1 MARLGN
7 LLTASATA
15 DPERSRCWSVPRPFI
30 RLYLV
35 LFTIQAGWLLS
46 IIVRDVLANHIS
58 GNWETIAYETLR
70 GLSQPG
76 VGVAITSLLVV
87 EGISY
92 VMVMYNLWMDLL
104 VRPIVKWHERRG
116 EARGIAIGEARGVAR
131 GELLAKLASHNSGK
145 SGTAAVLTP
154 RREARRLPNRPLLV
168 NQRISPR
175 RPPLLRDPAAVD
187 D

>member
-15 DPERSRCWSVPRPFI
+15 DPERSSIWSVPRPFI

-46 IIVRDVLANHIS
+46 IIVRDVLENHGS
-58 GNWETIAYETLR
+58 GRWETIAYETLR

-104 VRPIVKWHERRG
+104 VRPIVKRHERRG
-116 EARGIAIGEARGVAR
+116 EARGIAIGEARGVAIGEARVSQQWEEWNRRRIDAEAR
-131 GELLAKLASHNSGK
+131 GEAF
-145 SGTAAVLTP
+145 T
-154 RREARRLPNRPLLV
+154 
-168 NQRISPR
+168 Q
-175 RPPLLRDPAAVD
+175 PPPSRQPED
-187 D
+187 

>member
-15 DPERSRCWSVPRPFI
+15 DPERSSIWSVPRPFI

-46 IIVRDVLANHIS
+46 IIVRDVLENHGS
-58 GNWETIAYETLR
+58 GRWETIAYETLR

-131 GELLAKLASHNSGK
+131 GEAIG
-145 SGTAAVLTP
+145 
-154 RREARRLPNRPLLV
+154 EARGVAIGEARVSQQWEDWNRR
-168 NQRISPR
+168 RIDAEAR
-175 RPPLLRDPAAVD
+175 GEAFTQPPPIVRTGD
-187 D
+187 